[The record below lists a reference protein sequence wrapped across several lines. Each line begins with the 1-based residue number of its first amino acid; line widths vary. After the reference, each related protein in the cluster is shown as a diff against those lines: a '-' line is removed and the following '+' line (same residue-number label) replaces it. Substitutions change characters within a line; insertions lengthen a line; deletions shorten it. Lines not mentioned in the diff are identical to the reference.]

1 MPGKVTTLVVE
12 HTQGEALKTVDVKY
26 TDDGCTITLFNADT
40 KTLEDSLTLTH
51 TQISIVRACLMV
63 NSDIF

>member
-12 HTQGEALKTVDVKY
+12 HTAGEALKTVDVKY
-26 TDDGCTITLFNADT
+26 TDDGCTIALYNSDT
-40 KTLEDSLTLTH
+40 KTLEDEITLTH
-51 TQISIVRACLMV
+51 TQISIVRACLAV